1 MLNVS
6 CNEYAMNPNKKN
18 TAITSYPSG
27 QPYPLFS
34 GASLKAVA
42 VLTML
47 IDHFAAVVIS
57 GFVSARYARL
67 SQESLERLGIVY
79 EWMRHIG
86 RMAFPIFVFLV
97 VEGFYHTRDKKKY
110 AARLLLFAAL
120 SEIPYDLAVCGRFCD
135 WRVQNTLFTLFFGLL
150 VIWLMDTARFA
161 CETRAERRKS
171 GKNSARGG
179 KGTSGARGGKRARNE
194 HGSGR
199 KNYVNYTSLLQ
210 LAIAAAGCGIAYVCR
225 LDYRWQGIALIALF
239 YLLRQYRSAAVLGG
253 FCALPE
259 GIPWSAPAF
268 LMLFLYNGRR
278 GRKGQKWLYL
288 FYPVHLLALYGM
300 LQVIL
305 LR

>member
-6 CNEYAMNPNKKN
+6 CNEYVMNPNKKN

-27 QPYPLFS
+27 HPYPLFS
-34 GASLKAVA
+34 GAALKAAA

-57 GFVSARYARL
+57 GFVSARHARL
-67 SQESLERLGIVY
+67 SQESLEILGIVY

-97 VEGFYHTRDKKKY
+97 VEGFYHTRDRKKY
-110 AARLLLFAAL
+110 AARLLLFAVL
-120 SEIPYDLAVCGRFCD
+120 SEIPYDLAVYGRFCD

-150 VIWLMDTARFA
+150 VIWLMDTASFA
-161 CETRAERRKS
+161 CETCVER
-171 GKNSARGG
+171 GKNGKSSARGG
-179 KGTSGARGGKRARNE
+179 KGASGARGN
-194 HGSGR
+194 GR
-199 KNYVNYTSLLQ
+199 GNYVSYTVLLQ

-225 LDYRWQGIALIALF
+225 LDYRWQGIALVALF
-239 YLLRQYRSAAVLGG
+239 YLLRSYRSAAVLGG
-253 FCALPE
+253 FCVLLE

-288 FYPVHLLALYGM
+288 FYPVHLLALYGI

-305 LR
+305 LQ